1 MNNNYNNPNSGRQ
14 NRNPN
19 QGFNPN
25 PNVNPQRPPHKPVNY
40 PNNNHEQFQ
49 NINNVQRQHPK
60 PPYNNKVNR
69 PPNRPVNN
77 PPHNQQINRYG
88 SAQQNYSGP
97 TQKNDDRTRL
107 AFNLPENSRQPS
119 TPYGDPLDIR
129 VADRGTN
136 YKVKAANSKKKHL
149 RRFITFIICL
159 ILIASLLVS
168 GTFIGIYSLC
178 SKMNYIEDGNASK
191 ENFFEMLF
199 TKDPQINILLI
210 GIDKES
216 GSVSRSDTMMLVTI
230 DNENEKIKLTSFMR
244 DLWVT
249 IPGHGENRLNAAYAK
264 GGTDLLIDTLKEN
277 FQVDIDNYLLI
288 DFEMFV
294 ELIDGIDG
302 IEVEITEKE
311 AEFINRT
318 TSVKVDVGKNT
329 LNGKEALV
337 YCRIRKLDSDF
348 MRTYRQRKVIS
359 AIIKK
364 IKEQNITKT
373 IKVGTEI
380 LPLITTNLSPTKL
393 TAESV
398 GLIPALKYDVEQLR
412 VPVDKY
418 YKEERINGQQ
428 VLVPDIDKN
437 IEEINNFIAN

>member
-1 MNNNYNNPNSGRQ
+1 MNNNYNNPNNGRQ
-14 NRNPN
+14 NHNQNRNS
-19 QGFNPN
+19 FPN
-25 PNVNPQRPPHKPVNY
+25 PNRNPQNMPPRPANYSNYNRGQVQNVN
-40 PNNNHEQFQ
+40 NIQRQFQ
-49 NINNVQRQHPK
+49 N
-60 PPYNNKVNR
+60 PPYNNNR
-69 PPNRPVNN
+69 PPNRPLNT
-77 PPHNQQINRYG
+77 PPQNQPINRYG
-88 SAQQNYSGP
+88 SAQQNHNGSV
-97 TQKNDDRTRL
+97 QKNDDRTRL
-107 AFNLPENSRQPS
+107 AFNLPGNSQQPS
-119 TPYGDPLDIR
+119 SPYGDPLDIR

-136 YKVKAANSKKKHL
+136 YKVKAASSKKKHFK
-149 RRFITFIICL
+149 RFITFIICL

-178 SKMNYIEDGNASK
+178 SKMNYIEDDDASK

-199 TKDPQINILLI
+199 TKEPQMNILLI

-249 IPGHGENRLNAAYAK
+249 IPGYGENRLNSAYAK
-264 GGTDLLIDTLKEN
+264 GGTELLIDTLKEN
-277 FQVDIDNYLLI
+277 FKVDIDNYLLI

-302 IEVEITEKE
+302 VEVEITEKE

-318 TSVKVDVGKNT
+318 TSVKVETGMNK

-348 MRTYRQRKVIS
+348 MRTHRQRKVIS
-359 AIIKK
+359 AIIQKV
-364 IKEQNITKT
+364 KEQNITKT

-380 LPLITTNLSPTKL
+380 LPLITTNISPEKL
-393 TAESV
+393 TAKSI
-398 GLIPALKYDVEQLR
+398 GLIPALKYEVEQLR
-412 VPVDKY
+412 VPVDRY

-428 VLVPDIDKN
+428 VLVPDLEKN
-437 IEEINNFIAN
+437 SEEINNFIMN